1 MDASASSSRRRVE
14 SRETAST
21 QRLTVEP
28 YSRYKVMGAG
38 KPITSNA
45 FTVGRHRWTLLF
57 YPGGYYRDSAY
68 VAVFLRLE
76 SNLLVEERLRVLADF
91 TLVDGSRT
99 GGADAH
105 ARRAYHT
112 FSQERPRRCGF
123 AEYVR
128 QHDLGG
134 CLGGD
139 DDRLVLECAVRLVQD
154 GEELRSPAPPPSDL
168 QRDLRRML
176 AHGDG
181 ADVTLVAAGG
191 QRFRAHRCVLA
202 ARSPVLQALL
212 FGPMRDGRDA
222 VELADD
228 VAPEVF
234 AAVLR
239 YIYGD
244 ALPVTTGDDDGEAD
258 ARVLRQLL
266 AAADLYALDGLSR
279 SCQDMLG
286 RCVTPCTAAETY
298 AIAERLNL
306 PRLKAAVVESVAGS
320 RHGLAAV
327 RASPGFKELAAE
339 DAAVAEEMASKVT
352 MARGG
357 KPAPGVSCEE
367 ILLVSLGIVVFTVI
381 WCRL

>member
-1 MDASASSSRRRVE
+1 MDASASSSRHRVE

-28 YSRYKVMGAG
+28 YSWYKTMGAG

-45 FTVGRHRWTLLF
+45 FTVGRHRWNLLF
-57 YPGGYYRDSAY
+57 YPGGYYPDSAY

-76 SNLLVEERLRVLADF
+76 SNLLVDERLRVLADF
-91 TLVDGSRT
+91 TLVDG
-99 GGADAH
+99 GADAH

-112 FSQERPRRCGF
+112 FRQDRPRRCGF

-139 DDRLVLECAVRLVQD
+139 DNRLVLECAVRLVQD

-176 AHGDG
+176 ADGDG
-181 ADVTLVAAGG
+181 ADVTLVA
-191 QRFRAHRCVLA
+191 
-202 ARSPVLQALL
+202 LL
-212 FGPMRDGRDA
+212 YGPMRDGREA

-298 AIAERLNL
+298 ALAERLNL

-327 RASPGFKELAAE
+327 RASPGFKELAAA
-339 DAAVAEEMASKVT
+339 DAAVAEEMTSKVT
-352 MARGG
+352 IARGG